1 MPAGGKDV
9 MIGLIHNVFWTEPK
23 GYGPLYAHVRC
34 AWAGKATSLLL
45 MTSVWLQ
52 GQAPGG
58 VLCWVL
64 SPSLQEH
71 VSQADTSMA
80 FCMPVKTW

>member
-34 AWAGKATSLLL
+34 GWARMITPLLPL
-45 MTSVWLQ
+45 GDQ
-52 GQAPGG
+52 GCGG
-58 VLCWVL
+58 
-64 SPSLQEH
+64 
-71 VSQADTSMA
+71 
-80 FCMPVKTW
+80 